1 MKIHTTSLLGAFA
14 ALALPATAAAAT
26 PDTAKVGPTAKTAA
40 WTGDITEPFGAYD
53 LLIFSQG
60 DTTLGGQETCMAPY
74 CDVFTLDVADGGT
87 ALNVKIDAPDSDN
100 LAVEVVDPAGG
111 ATNYNDVDPATTRD
125 LDLPTDP
132 GTWTIKTYGTGSFTY
147 TAKATFSTDPPQEAA
162 PAASSR
168 EVGRHSAKAKSRKA
182 RALRATR
189 RAHR

>member
-1 MKIHTTSLLGAFA
+1 MKIHTTSLLGALA
-14 ALALPATAAAAT
+14 ALALPAAASAAT
-26 PDTAKVGPTAKTAA
+26 PDTAKVSPTAKTAS

-60 DTTLGGQETCMAPY
+60 DTTLQGQETCMAPY

-100 LAVEVVDPAGG
+100 LAVEVVDPNGG
-111 ATNYNDVDPATTRD
+111 TTNYNDVDPATTRD

-132 GTWTIKTYGTGSFTY
+132 GTWTVKTYGTGDFTY
-147 TAKATFSTDPPQEAA
+147 TAKATFSTDPVAEEPTSA
-162 PAASSR
+162 R
-168 EVGRHSAKAKSRKA
+168 TTRRHSAKAKRAKA
-182 RALRATR
+182 KRLRAAR